1 MNLNKPLLEQLFNR
15 QIKFRIPVFQRHYV
29 WNERDQLTPLWED
42 FINKFNEHINEN
54 HIHSHYTGSI
64 VLYHEPG
71 NTSSVS
77 TFSVI
82 DGQQRLTTFQ
92 LLIAAFREVC
102 KKLAAD
108 NDLTNDL
115 NKLLF
120 NDKTYGDD
128 NYEINKFKLEPTKF
142 NKEDFNFIISST
154 FEEVEAKLI
163 KPWLEV
169 PGIGPKSYRSK
180 ARENS
185 KILNCYLFFYDEI
198 SNFHQE
204 SNLDEKTFIN
214 TFLKVLKYDFQFV
227 EIGLTSQDDP
237 QMIFETMNGR
247 GAALTQTD
255 LIRNY
260 IFMRA
265 RVETK
270 VLDKIYD
277 HYWNEFDD
285 PKSSFKWHQK
295 VSRGRY
301 VETKLQFFIIDYLT
315 IKLQS
320 EIRYDQVFYHYKLFE
335 KNQTEFQSIEQEL
348 SEIHRYSQIF
358 KKIAEPDG
366 KSPLDILSR
375 RLLDFNITTVY
386 PLLIFIE
393 GDDTIDKT
401 EKAKIYKALDSYITR
416 RFLCGLTTKNYN
428 NVFLDFL
435 KFVKINKSAE
445 AFSELLKS
453 KTGESNLWPT
463 DTILSEKLLTRPIYR
478 EERNNS
484 KSISNILLEIEHAL
498 HDNKQESITVVNDR
512 ITVEHILPQTWFE
525 NWPLGERTIT
535 VEEFNLAPHAVMTEE
550 DKSGLFHQI
559 QNRNAA
565 LHSIGNL
572 TILTSS
578 LNPSVSNDKFEL
590 KRDEISAKSLLLLNK
605 YFEKIKDWNEEEILK
620 RSNYLLQIIKK
631 IWAF

>member
-42 FINKFNEHINEN
+42 FINKFNEHINGN

-64 VLYHEPG
+64 VLYHEQG

-102 KKLAAD
+102 KKLTSD

-142 NKEDFNFIISST
+142 NKEDFNFIVSST
-154 FEEVEAKLI
+154 YEEVEERLI
-163 KPWLEV
+163 NPWLEV
-169 PGIGPKSYRSK
+169 PGIGIKSYKAK
-180 ARENS
+180 ARES
-185 KILNCYLFFYDEI
+185 SRILNSYLYFYDEI
-198 SNFHQE
+198 TNFYQE
-204 SNLDEKTFIN
+204 NNLDEKTFIN

-227 EIGLTSQDDP
+227 EIGLTTQDDP

-348 SEIHRYSQIF
+348 AEIHRYSQIF
-358 KKIAEPDG
+358 KRIEEPDG

-393 GDDTIDKT
+393 GDNSIEKA

-428 NVFLDFL
+428 NVFLDYL
-435 KFVKINKSAE
+435 KFFKIKKSAE

-498 HDNKQESITVVNDR
+498 HDNKQESITVINDR

-525 NWPLGERTIT
+525 NWPLDGRTIT
-535 VEEFNLAPHAVMTEE
+535 LEEFNLAPHAVMTEE

-559 QNRNAA
+559 QNRNTA

-578 LNPSVSNDKFEL
+578 LNPSVSNDKFDL

-605 YFEKIKDWNEEEILK
+605 YFEKIDDWNEEEILK
-620 RSNYLLQIIKK
+620 RSNYLVQIIKK
-631 IWAF
+631 IWTY

>member
-42 FINKFNEHINEN
+42 FVNKFNEHINGN

-64 VLYHEPG
+64 VLYHEQT

-102 KKLAAD
+102 RKLTED
-108 NDLTNDL
+108 SDLTNDL

-128 NYEINKFKLEPTKF
+128 NYELNKFKLEPTKF
-142 NKEDFNFIISST
+142 NKEDFYFIVSGT
-154 FEEVEAKLI
+154 YQQVEEKLI
-163 KPWLEV
+163 NPWLDV
-169 PGIGPKSYRSK
+169 PGIGPKSYRAK

-185 KILNCYLFFYDEI
+185 RILNSYLFFYDEI
-198 SNFHQE
+198 FNFYQE
-204 SNLDEKTFIN
+204 SIHDEKTFIN

-227 EIGLTSQDDP
+227 EIGLTTQDDP

-285 PKSSFKWHQK
+285 PKSSFHWHQK

-335 KNQTEFQSIEQEL
+335 KNQKEFQSIEQEL
-348 SEIHRYSQIF
+348 VEIHRYSQIF
-358 KKIAEPDG
+358 KKIAEPEG
-366 KSPLDILSR
+366 KTPLDILSR
-375 RLLDFNITTVY
+375 RLLDFKITTVY

-393 GDDTIDKT
+393 GEDSIDKN

-428 NVFLDFL
+428 NVFLDYL
-435 KFVKINKSAE
+435 KFIKVNKSAE
-445 AFSELLKS
+445 AFRDLLKS
-453 KTGESNLWPT
+453 KTGESNLWPN
-463 DTILSEKLLTRPIYR
+463 DTILYEKLLTRPIYR

-484 KSISNILLEIEHAL
+484 RSISNILLEIEHDL
-498 HDNKQESITVVNDR
+498 HDNKQENITVSNDR
-512 ITVEHILPQTWFE
+512 ITVEHILPQTWFT
-525 NWPLGERTIT
+525 NWSLGGRNIT
-535 VEEFNLAPHAVMTEE
+535 VVEFALAPNAVMTEE
-550 DKSGLFHQI
+550 DKNGLFHQI
-559 QNRNAA
+559 QNRNTA

-572 TILTSS
+572 TVLTSS
-578 LNPSVSNDKFEL
+578 LNPSVSNERFQI
-590 KRDEISAKSLLLLNK
+590 KRDEISSKSLLLLNK
-605 YFEKIKDWNEEEILK
+605 YFEKMDDWNEEEILK
-620 RSNYLLQIIKK
+620 RSEYLIQIIKK
-631 IWAF
+631 IWAY